1 MTEAKSG
8 DAERG
13 KQREQRTETV
23 RVGMVKAGSQVIPLS
38 AANEIALPDPTL
50 ATHLLMGGMR
60 SVEFP
65 AGLEITCQLLVSQD
79 GTEHLDRHLIF
90 VENGVI
96 ELAIRHLS

>member
-1 MTEAKSG
+1 MAEAKSG
-8 DAERG
+8 GAERD
-13 KQREQRTETV
+13 KQCEHRMEAV

-38 AANEIALPDPTL
+38 AANEIAQADPTL
-50 ATHLLMGGMR
+50 ATHFLMGGMR

-65 AGLEITCQLLVSQD
+65 TGLEITRQLLVSEN
-79 GTEHLDRHLIF
+79 GTEHLDRHLIL